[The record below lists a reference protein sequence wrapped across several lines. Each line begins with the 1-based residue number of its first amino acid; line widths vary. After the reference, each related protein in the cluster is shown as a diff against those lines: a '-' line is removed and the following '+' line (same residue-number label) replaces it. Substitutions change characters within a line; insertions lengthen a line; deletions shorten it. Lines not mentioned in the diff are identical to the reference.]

1 MASLDF
7 SGVKMTVALVIGFPN
22 LREVRLS
29 LCTFKSSDSLI
40 VKGCDYSDCCNIDLY
55 QLTYFY
61 MFVNRSFIGIRSS
74 FDEIVFESK
83 RVYSL

>member
-40 VKGCDYSDCCNIDLY
+40 VKGCDSSDCCNIDLY
-55 QLTYFY
+55 QLT
-61 MFVNRSFIGIRSS
+61 SFNVLSHGIIG
-74 FDEIVFESK
+74 FNEIVFESK